1 VDRRRGPLRIFISG
15 CSSEEGEREEESHIS
30 ATPFLFRYD
39 CLPIKQGDEMAL
51 PRQDAVMAHLK
62 ATLPFIVVLAA
73 GLALIY
79 YPEGARWAEFVRALR
94 DALMVAGIIGIIIET
109 WAAAVLIDH
118 VATRISERLVG
129 YGLPDSAREK
139 IQSIVHET
147 KIICQDYRAVYRIS
161 LDPTRAGRIRLNI
174 TMSY

>member
-1 VDRRRGPLRIFISG
+1 MVRTYGLTHINLVVRDVERSLRFYRQVFGVEEYGRTEGLVHTRTPGCQDVITFDEQASGAGESRGIAHFG
-15 CSSEEGEREEESHIS
+15 
-30 ATPFLFRYD
+30 FRLVSPGD
-39 CLPIKQGDEMAL
+39 IDAAVDEMAL

-118 VATRISERLVG
+118 VATRISETSS
-129 YGLPDSAREK
+129 GL
-139 IQSIVHET
+139 
-147 KIICQDYRAVYRIS
+147 
-161 LDPTRAGRIRLNI
+161 
-174 TMSY
+174 